1 MGLLSKLLFGDGVE
15 LSVTPVEDNEEKK
28 KEQQRLKN
36 LGLSKEEIDLVTN
49 EGWDETSFEEYDD
62 DDEYEDDDYY
72 GEDD

>member
-36 LGLSKEEIDLVTN
+36 LGLSKDLVEIADSKGRKHYCNFLTN
-49 EGWDETSFEEYDD
+49 N
-62 DDEYEDDDYY
+62 
-72 GEDD
+72 